1 MMKNIPKE
9 YEVGDEGMDDLIKEL
24 ARRACSPETEHLL
37 QEILTTAVKLGRETC
52 DKGDLKL
59 TNNALK
65 ELRYSFKIFSPHR
78 GVKKVIIFGSARTQK
93 TSAAYAM
100 AEEFAR
106 KLTAKGYMI
115 VTGGGPGIM
124 EAGNKGA
131 EAGKEFALNIRL
143 PFEQKPNPYI
153 DEKDKIINYKYFFTR
168 KLFFIKETDATALFP
183 GGFGTHDE
191 GFEMLTL
198 IQTGKSKPR
207 PVVYIEPK
215 GSTYWGVWKSFV
227 TDELLRNGFIDKE
240 DLNLF
245 CVVDNVDDA
254 IAYIDN
260 FYRVYHSLR
269 YVVGLTV
276 LRLNREISAET
287 LRSINEN
294 FNDIL
299 TGGDIAQTGPLK
311 EEIMKG
317 EYLDLPRLIMKFNR
331 HDYGR
336 LYELIHAIN
345 KDGMEE
351 EQV

>member
-1 MMKNIPKE
+1 
-9 YEVGDEGMDDLIKEL
+9 
-24 ARRACSPETEHLL
+24 
-37 QEILTTAVKLGRETC
+37 
-52 DKGDLKL
+52 
-59 TNNALK
+59 
-65 ELRYSFKIFSPHR
+65 
-78 GVKKVIIFGSARTQK
+78 
-93 TSAAYAM
+93 
-100 AEEFAR
+100 
-106 KLTAKGYMI
+106 MI